1 LTQEKSH
8 LSLIKNIRSNIFI
21 ILLSML
27 VIIMVFLTI
36 DRVVFIQ
43 TTKKHIYE
51 ETLENQSK
59 LVKNEVLIVA
69 NMIYHYA
76 DQNYDQKKV
85 LDYLRKLRF
94 GANLDDYIFVVTYDG
109 TTLLN
114 DTKRELEGVNI
125 WDLEDPNGVKVIQEE
140 RKAAEKPNGDFIY
153 YSWEQPST
161 GKVTPKISYII
172 GIPEWKWMVG
182 TGVYLDSIGFETA
195 KQVKQIYKNLF
206 HQLAVI
212 LVLMTLLFFLIY
224 LKFKK
229 FTISVSKDIATI
241 NNCFKNS
248 ENNSSFFDNSEL
260 KYEEFSIIAN
270 QAQERI
276 IRQQKAEKK
285 MQYSESR
292 LRLQQE
298 QSPLAYI
305 GWDLNNKVIEW
316 NPAAEDMF
324 GYSKEEALGKG
335 FELIIPK
342 DETTGVNYV
351 FSNLAKTN
359 NRKKHINQNITKDG
373 HIITCEWYNN
383 NLIDNNGNVLGIA
396 AIGMDITRRL
406 NSHKEIAEKNMELEK
421 SLKEKN
427 ILIKEVHHRVK
438 NNMALISSLLSLQSN
453 EIEDKQLQYLLQS
466 SQNRIQSMAMVH
478 EHIYRND
485 NLHDI
490 HVNTYM
496 TELIE
501 YLMISLGRIDHNIS
515 LNIDIEDINLELDTL
530 IPLGMLVNEIIS
542 NSFKYAFNGEGKFE
556 LSVILK
562 SIEDNKFYLYIA
574 DNGPGFNSTNN
585 SQKQGSIGLKLIK
598 GLVEQIDGRV
608 KIITENKT
616 AYEIYF

>member
-1 LTQEKSH
+1 MTQEKSH

-406 NSHKEIAEKNMELEK
+406 QLYKEISEKNMELEK

-608 KIITENKT
+608 KIRTENKT